1 MSRHASWEVVDD
13 HPTHLVVQDVGF
25 HDRQLTITNDAEWV
39 VEQLTGKLLEPP
51 GKRLFVYDSLGDLD
65 EFIWKPVEVQ
75 ARYGVYWEARF
86 VNFKHCPIEH
96 HRDLSRWLAEQ
107 LEVR

>member
-39 VEQLTGKLLEPP
+39 VEQLSGKLLHPS
-51 GKRLFVYDSLGDLD
+51 GKRLFVYDSNGDLD
-65 EFIWKPVEVQ
+65 EFIWHAVEVE
-75 ARYGVYWEARF
+75 ARYGTYPSARF
-86 VNFKHCPIEH
+86 VKFRHCPLTH
-96 HRDLSRWLAEQ
+96 HRDLPRWLAAQ
-107 LEVR
+107 LEAR